1 MPHPDDEVLLS
12 RSGAVLTATLNR
24 PERRNALTWPMLDQ
38 LRGAVAEAKADP
50 GVRVLVLTGAGDRAF
65 CAGAELQ
72 AMAAGASEL
81 ERHDGWGRLARLFED
96 LWSLGKPT
104 IAQVR
109 GFCLAGGFGLA
120 LACDLVLAAEDATFG
135 TPEVDVGL
143 WPFMV
148 TVPLCRSMAPKKAL
162 ELMLTGRRVG
172 AAEADR
178 MGFVTRVVP
187 ADQLD
192 AATTELASS
201 LAATSPTALR
211 LGRDAFYRV
220 WDAAA
225 GEALAT
231 LHPLRTVLA
240 GTEDA
245 REGMAAFAEKRT
257 PTWTG
262 R

>member
-1 MPHPDDEVLLS
+1 MQPHDDEVLLS
-12 RSGAVLTATLNR
+12 RAGGILTATLNR
-24 PERRNALTWPMLDQ
+24 PERRNALTWSMLDQ
-38 LRGAVAEAKADP
+38 LRAAVAEVKADP
-50 GVRVLVLTGAGDRAF
+50 EVRVLVLTGAGDRAF

-72 AMAAGASEL
+72 AMATGASEL
-81 ERHDGWGRLARLFED
+81 ERHDGWGRLASLFED

-104 IAQVR
+104 IAKVR

-120 LACDLVLAAEDATFG
+120 LACDLVMAADDATFG

-148 TVPLCRSMAPKKAL
+148 TVPLCRSMPPKRAL

-187 ADQLD
+187 GEELD
-192 AATTELASS
+192 AATSGLAES

-220 WDAAA
+220 WDASASD
-225 GEALAT
+225 ALAT
-231 LHPLRTVLA
+231 LHPLLTVLA

>member
-1 MPHPDDEVLLS
+1 MPSDDEVLVAQDE
-12 RSGAVLTATLNR
+12 GVLTATLNR
-24 PERRNALTWPMLDQ
+24 PDRRNALTWSMVDR
-38 LRGAVAEAKADP
+38 LREAAAQARADP

-65 CAGAELQ
+65 CAGADLGG
-72 AMAAGASEL
+72 MADGASEL
-81 ERHDGWGRLARLFED
+81 ELHEGRGRLARLFQD

-104 IAQVR
+104 IAKVR
-109 GFCLAGGFGLA
+109 GACLAGGFGLA
-120 LACDLVLAAEDATFG
+120 LSCDLVLAADDASFG

-148 TVPLCRSMAPKKAL
+148 TVPLCRSMPPKKAL
-162 ELMLTGRRVG
+162 ELMLTGRRVD

-178 MGFVTRVVP
+178 IGFVTRVVP
-187 ADQLD
+187 GDQLD
-192 AATTELASS
+192 AAVADMAAALAVK
-201 LAATSPTALR
+201 SPTAVR

-225 GEALAT
+225 DEALAT
-231 LHPLRTVLA
+231 LHPLLSVLA
-240 GTEDA
+240 STDDA
-245 REGMAAFAEKRT
+245 REGMTAFFEKRP